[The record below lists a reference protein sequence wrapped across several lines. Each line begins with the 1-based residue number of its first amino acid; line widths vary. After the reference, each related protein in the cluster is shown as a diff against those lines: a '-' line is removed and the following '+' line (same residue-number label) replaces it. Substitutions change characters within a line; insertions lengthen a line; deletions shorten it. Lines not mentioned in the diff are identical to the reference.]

1 MGLLVV
7 ALIFCIWWRER
18 RLKKHISE
26 IRSRWVPVGYAL
38 GHTPASTDTG
48 VNRGQDGVNKTS
60 FNYKGDNVLHGNG
73 PVYESSQSYE
83 LHEDSIK
90 QPPIELS

>member
-26 IRSRWVPVGYAL
+26 IRSAL

-60 FNYKGDNVLHGNG
+60 VHYKDDNVLHGNG
-73 PVYESSQSYE
+73 PVHESSQSYE